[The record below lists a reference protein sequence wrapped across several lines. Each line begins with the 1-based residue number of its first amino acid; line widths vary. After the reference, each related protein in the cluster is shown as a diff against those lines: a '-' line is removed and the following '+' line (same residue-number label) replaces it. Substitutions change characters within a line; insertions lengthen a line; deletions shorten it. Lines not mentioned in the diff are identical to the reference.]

1 MAFCK
6 NCGQQL
12 ADDAAFCAACGTPTN
27 AGDSQNTQ
35 NTQQTSQN
43 FAQQY
48 QTPAQPVDNDAA
60 DVQNN
65 KAMGI
70 LSYLGILVLIPLFA
84 AKNSKFAQYH
94 ARQGVTLAVFEIA
107 YSIVNIIITAIL
119 GAIFPLRYTL
129 IGGVTHG
136 AVYGII
142 TGILG
147 LCSIFFLVLAIIGI
161 INAAQGQKKEL
172 PIIGK
177 IDIVGM
183 FTKK

>member
-12 ADDAAFCAACGTPTN
+12 ADNAAFCAACGTPTN

-48 QTPAQPVDNDAA
+48 QAPVQPDDDAA

-70 LSYLGILVLIPLFA
+70 LSYIGILVLIPLFA

-94 ARQGVTLAVFEIA
+94 ARQGVTLAVLEIA